1 MTETMMDGIVLSLY
15 GLGTVFAALV
25 SFSVLVL
32 IMQRLMGRTSYTDA
46 GTGPGGDGTGP
57 VREAQS

>member
-1 MTETMMDGIVLSLY
+1 MTQTMLDGITLSLY

-32 IMQRLMGRTSYTDA
+32 VMQRLMGHPSVEDPATPDDSPTQ
-46 GTGPGGDGTGP
+46 G
-57 VREAQS
+57 